1 MSTQQIVDEIRDR
14 IKALRA
20 TLSMDP
26 TPDSTPV
33 IQETP
38 TEPEITEEPPAKPD
52 IDQRAIE
59 LKKLLMKKQ

>member
-20 TLSMDP
+20 TLSPDP
-26 TPDSTPV
+26 VPTIQEETPV
-33 IQETP
+33 
-38 TEPEITEEPPAKPD
+38 EPEIIKEPV